1 MPSVKDFKNKQNEK
15 PETESARAKRR
26 PGREEPESSDA
37 DVKVVDV
44 ETGVH
49 QEANTA
55 TDLHEAHTMHE
66 KVDHRHSSTR
76 AAASGTSGSDEN
88 AGSGSSSKKSDS
100 HKSFGDFEAADE
112 GPKVEIKF
120 FGSELLRSKV
130 PKPFDVAEAVATDWV
145 NNGNF
150 EKLPIDHP
158 LGHFALQKGLLKA
171 KEIEKKVMESPMT
184 EKVAMQVL
192 TVGMKAQ
199 SLFEQVRSKIKK

>member
-1 MPSVKDFKNKQNEK
+1 MPSVKDFKNKQNKQNEK
-15 PETESARAKRR
+15 TETDTVRAKRR
-26 PGREEPESSDA
+26 PGREEPESSNA

-49 QEANTA
+49 PEANSS
-55 TDLHEAHTMHE
+55 TDLHEAHTLHE
-66 KVDHRHSSTR
+66 KIDHRQ
-76 AAASGTSGSDEN
+76 SGKPA
-88 AGSGSSSKKSDS
+88 AGSGSSSAKSDS
-100 HKSFGDFEAADE
+100 HKSLGDFEAAAE

-120 FGSELLRSKV
+120 FGSELLRSKL

-171 KEIEKKVMESPMT
+171 KELEKKVMESPVT